1 MSLSRVAVITLLS
14 VDPRMPLEAD
24 GHENASENDRNVE
37 SKNPRKTRPANMLAF
52 FGF

>member
-1 MSLSRVAVITLLS
+1 MSLARVAVITLLS
-14 VDPRMPLEAD
+14 VDPRIALEAD

>member
-1 MSLSRVAVITLLS
+1 MSLARVAVITLLS

-24 GHENASENDRNVE
+24 GHENAYENDRNWE
-37 SKNPRKTRPANMLAF
+37 PKNPRKTRPAKLLAF